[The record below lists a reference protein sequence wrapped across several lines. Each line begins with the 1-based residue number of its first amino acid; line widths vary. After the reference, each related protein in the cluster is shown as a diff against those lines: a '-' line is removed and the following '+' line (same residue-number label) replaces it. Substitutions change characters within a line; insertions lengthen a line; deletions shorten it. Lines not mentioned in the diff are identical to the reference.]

1 MDDIY
6 NDLKKLVE
14 KTHSIIVL
22 EENKN
27 PTLKIVPKTDVNLNP
42 KTETKG
48 SQTQETKS
56 TDPETKIYVSLPP
69 AGRSGTKTDASIINW
84 SRSLRFPYY

>member
-27 PTLKIVPKTDVNLNP
+27 PTLKIIPKTDINLNP
-42 KTETKG
+42 KKETKG